1 VATMTSAVR
10 RPRGEY
16 RKSQARRKEIVE
28 AAVEVFATVG
38 YNKGSL
44 REIADR
50 VGLTQAGLLHHFSN
64 KELLAQA
71 VLTWR
76 DEDALALLGVPLPTG
91 ADLLRRLV
99 DLAAYNE
106 RNPALMELHVV
117 LSGEAASVEHPLH
130 GYLVNRYAQ
139 VFGLVRAAFEQAD
152 RRGELRAG
160 VDVDS
165 AARTVISLMDG
176 LQLQWLLNRGGV
188 DMALDVARYLQSL
201 LAVPL

>member
-1 VATMTSAVR
+1 MPTAVR

-16 RKSQARRKEIVE
+16 RKSEARRKEIVE

-38 YNKGSL
+38 FNKGSL
-44 REIADR
+44 REIAER
-50 VGLTQAGLLHHFSN
+50 VNLSQAGLLHHFPN

-76 DEDALALLGVPLPTG
+76 DEDALTLLGTPLPTG
-91 ADLLRRLV
+91 SALLRRLV

-130 GYLVNRYAQ
+130 AYLVGRYAE
-139 VFGLVRAAFEQAD
+139 VSRLVRAAFVQAD
-152 RRGELRAG
+152 EAGEVRAG

-165 AARTVISLMDG
+165 ATRTVISLMDG
-176 LQLQWLLNRGGV
+176 LQLQWLLNHDGV
-188 DMALDVARYLQSL
+188 DMALDVRRYLTSVL
-201 LAVPL
+201 TVPL

>member
-1 VATMTSAVR
+1 MPSTVR

-28 AAVEVFATVG
+28 AAIEVFATVG

-44 REIADR
+44 REIAER
-50 VGLTQAGLLHHFSN
+50 VGLSQAGLLHHFAS

-76 DEDALALLGVPLPTG
+76 DEDALARLGTPLPTG

-117 LSGEAASVEHPLH
+117 LSGEATSVEHPLH
-130 GYLVNRYAQ
+130 DYLVNRYAE
-139 VFGLVRAAFEQAD
+139 VFRLVRAAFVQAGE
-152 RRGELRAG
+152 RGELRAG
-160 VDVDS
+160 VEADS

-176 LQLQWLLNRGGV
+176 LQLQWLLNRGGLHMAV
-188 DMALDVARYLQSL
+188 DVERYLRSV
-201 LAVPL
+201 LAVQV

>member
-1 VATMTSAVR
+1 MSSSPVR

-16 RKSQARRKEIVE
+16 RKSHSRRKEIVE

-50 VGLTQAGLLHHFSN
+50 VGLSQAGLLHHFAS

-76 DEDALALLGVPLPTG
+76 DEDALARLGTPLPTG

-99 DLAAYNE
+99 DLTAYNE
-106 RNPALMELHVV
+106 RNPALIELHVV
-117 LSGEAASVEHPLH
+117 LSGEATSVEHPLH
-130 GYLVNRYAQ
+130 AYLVGRYAE
-139 VFGLVRAAFEQAD
+139 VFDLIRAAFEQA
-152 RRGELRAG
+152 RERGELQA
-160 VDVDS
+160 DVDADS
-165 AARTVISLMDG
+165 ATRTVISLMDG
-176 LQLQWLLNRGGV
+176 LQLQWLLNRDGV
-188 DMALDVARYLQSL
+188 DMAADVRRYLRSL